1 MIKVNTQIISSTNNE
16 KRLQGSVQ
24 IDVPK
29 QLKPVAKIVLTQELG
44 QVLKSLHEIDPE
56 IILDA
61 LEIYKEELEHEQN

>member
-1 MIKVNTQIISSTNNE
+1 MIKANTQIIRSTNDE
-16 KRLQGSVQ
+16 KRLQGSVM

-44 QVLKSLHEIDPE
+44 HILKGLNDIDPE

-61 LEIYKEELEHEQN
+61 LKIYMEEVKNEQN